1 MFTRSVR
8 ITALRGHTTLNTP
21 TPKPSV
27 TGHATSTLVGRISAG
42 CCSERKEKAV
52 ERVYIRELEND
63 LQKLSK
69 YITESEIAENV
80 LKQMKNQLE
89 KNRMANVF
97 LLQAV
102 QREHEQLLQQERDAQ
117 QAADARENATPQ
129 GESMLS
135 ELKQVRFLEDEN
147 LRPEKPSAQ
156 ESEVLKMKADFEKI
170 KETTGVSDI
179 QEAENRF
186 LVRILRRDCRR
197 D

>member
-1 MFTRSVR
+1 MKLDGRYCFTYFNGIFFSFF
-8 ITALRGHTTLNTP
+8 ILQ
-21 TPKPSV
+21 
-27 TGHATSTLVGRISAG
+27 
-42 CCSERKEKAV
+42 
-52 ERVYIRELEND
+52 YIRELEND

-135 ELKQVRFLEDEN
+135 ELKQV
-147 LRPEKPSAQ
+147 
-156 ESEVLKMKADFEKI
+156 I
-170 KETTGVSDI
+170 
-179 QEAENRF
+179 
-186 LVRILRRDCRR
+186 
-197 D
+197 